1 MDIANSFRDNLL
13 GADEPEKMAAA
24 DGESV
29 YQLDAQNY
37 CWLNFGTGGNTQCAI
52 EQISDKGKILTATR
66 LGSVDTGKWY
76 GVKLT
81 VAGDNVK
88 AWLDD
93 ELIFDEMLKPLR

>member
-1 MDIANSFRDNLL
+1 MKFLPPCRFVSIPPR
-13 GADEPEKMAAA
+13 
-24 DGESV
+24 
-29 YQLDAQNY
+29 
-37 CWLNFGTGGNTQCAI
+37 NTQ
-52 EQISDKGKILTATR
+52 
-66 LGSVDTGKWY
+66 Y

>member
-1 MDIANSFRDNLL
+1 M
-13 GADEPEKMAAA
+13 
-24 DGESV
+24 
-29 YQLDAQNY
+29 
-37 CWLNFGTGGNTQCAI
+37 AI
-52 EQISDKGKILTATR
+52 EQISDKGKILTAMR
-66 LGSVDTGKWY
+66 PGSVDTGKWY